1 MQKQRLLMKLL
12 ETAGGIRQAQRSER
26 MHHGEGM
33 CHGEEM
39 PCRPPAHGKMSP
51 IAQSVLCLL
60 LHEGNL
66 NQRTIAKYMGVSG
79 QAISEIVKKMEAHG
93 ITERKQ
99 GEQNNE
105 NIISL
110 TPAGMQKAQE
120 IDRKVLTQA
129 EGLFVDFSEAEM
141 ETLQVLLEKI
151 QQNHQAMG

>member
-12 ETAGGIRQAQRSER
+12 ETVGGVRQAQRSEKIP
-26 MHHGEGM
+26 
-33 CHGEEM
+33 HGEEM
-39 PCRPPAHGKMSP
+39 PCHRPSAQGKMSP

-79 QAISEIVKKMEAHG
+79 QAISEIIKKMQAHG
-93 ITERKQ
+93 MAERKQ

-110 TPAGMQKAQE
+110 TPAGLEKAQM
-120 IDRKVLTQA
+120 IDQKMLAQA
-129 EGLFVDFSEAEM
+129 EGLFVDFTEAEM
-141 ETLQVLLEKI
+141 QTLQTLLEKI
-151 QQNHQAMG
+151 QHNHQAMG